1 MPTDATTPVLTNA
14 EWLRLTG
21 ELSDLDLLQL
31 ERGAHD
37 TVSAVA
43 LSQLA
48 DLVYDRH
55 TDEVCT
61 HCTTHLA
68 PRESQT
74 AGAPATQHARAD
86 GAATLLS
93 IGCPRPVLS
102 LMTLKNRLKD
112 ARWLV

>member
-1 MPTDATTPVLTNA
+1 MPTTTDTPVLTNA

-21 ELSDLDLLQL
+21 ELSDWDLLQL
-31 ERGAHD
+31 ARGAHD

-61 HCTTHLA
+61 HCTTHL
-68 PRESQT
+68 ESHKLLSPSN
-74 AGAPATQHARAD
+74 PACEGRWCSH
-86 GAATLLS
+86 ATLSWLS
-93 IGCPRPVLS
+93 SPCAEPDD
-102 LMTLKNRLKD
+102 TEE
-112 ARWLV
+112 